1 MTFCKAGTLD
11 NIGTSLSLYRSVP
24 FTGYRYSTPSPPNT
38 WASISMTGTN
48 KVEVS
53 TTGFS
58 PIADPF
64 RNSLKKRFSLPSHQ
78 LRWCTSFL
86 HVFKTT
92 EMVWSLPCKRSPS
105 LLGVLWYRIDAYS
118 PVEPLISKK
127 YWIELLLFEKWSQKI
142 AAAAILLGPK
152 ALRIRVRSQCE
163 ITRHGLSK
171 LEV

>member
-64 RNSLKKRFSLPSHQ
+64 RNSLKKRLSLPSHQ

-142 AAAAILLGPK
+142 AATTILLGPK
-152 ALRIRVRSQCE
+152 ALRILVRRQCE
-163 ITRHGLSK
+163 ITRHG
-171 LEV
+171 